1 VSRPLTIAGIVL
13 VAAGCSLTHVP
24 AQPRLEA
31 SAPLH
36 PDRTAIWQVGVSEP
50 TLRAGEGQAE
60 IALRELDAAAYLIY
74 TLRSID
80 LFHEVDFT
88 RQLRCPIDLELAAQL
103 PVDDVQYGPLWLELL
118 TLSLKTEERV
128 VVSFHAV
135 DAPQETIRLHY
146 ETGEWM
152 GIGPLLL
159 SPLAFFGATGDWR
172 LDPPA
177 GARTQAFR
185 AQLLARGGVLE
196 REAEKTQPYCRESS

>member
-1 VSRPLTIAGIVL
+1 VSRELLIGGLLLAL
-13 VAAGCSLTHVP
+13 AGCALTRVP
-24 AQPRLEA
+24 AQPWLEPGA
-31 SAPLH
+31 RLH
-36 PDRTAIWQVGVSEP
+36 PDRAAIWQVGVSEP
-50 TLRAGEGQAE
+50 VLHAGEDQPSG
-60 IALRELDAAAYLIY
+60 ALHELDAAANLIW
-74 TLRSID
+74 TLRRTD

-135 DAPQETIRLHY
+135 DAPQETIRLRY

-152 GIGPLLL
+152 GMGPLLL

-185 AQLLARGGVLE
+185 AQLLAHGGALE
-196 REAEKTQPYCRESS
+196 REAEKTQPHCRESS